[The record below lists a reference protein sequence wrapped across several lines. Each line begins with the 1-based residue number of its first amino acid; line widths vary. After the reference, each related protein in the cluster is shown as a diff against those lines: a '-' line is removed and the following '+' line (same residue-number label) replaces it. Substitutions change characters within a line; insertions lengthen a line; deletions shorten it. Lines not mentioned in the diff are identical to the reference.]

1 MLSYGKIFCAL
12 HSRVVQEKKDSE
24 RKKKKTIAP
33 PAIKWSVPKKRNYL
47 YQILRQ
53 VA

>member
-24 RKKKKTIAP
+24 RKKKNIAP

-47 YQILRQ
+47 Y
-53 VA
+53 